1 MKKCAYCGRQVA
13 LTKEHIWPKNLIS
26 RNEMTHAYNP
36 KTEKLHQ
43 SEPVIRDVCEPCNGI
58 KLSQL
63 DNYLAEEF
71 EKTFAN
77 IVQRGSGLE
86 FKYSY
91 QKLLRVILKI
101 SYNASRAAN
110 NSKNTST
117 LARFANYVLDGGYAP
132 RAMLRLQIVTPGR
145 RVELSGKELDEVVPK
160 LFRNA
165 VIAYNGR
172 LGNRFLVKLVAINS
186 FWFYL
191 AVSHKNEPDHI
202 WREFAEGLDG
212 WTIPLGI
219 PLSASDRKLV
229 IPREQTTWFDPT
241 GLFQGH
247 GAGGDAARAAVEV

>member
-36 KTEKLHQ
+36 KTEKFHQ
-43 SEPVIRDVCEPCNGI
+43 SEPVIRDVCEPCNSI

-71 EKTFAN
+71 ERTFAN
-77 IVQRGSGLE
+77 IVQRGSGVE
-86 FKYSY
+86 FNYSY
-91 QKLLRVILKI
+91 QQLLRVILKI
-101 SYNASRAAN
+101 SYNASRSAN

-132 RAMLRLQIVTPGR
+132 RAMLRLQIVTPGK

-165 VIAYNGR
+165 AIAYNGR

-202 WREFAEGLDG
+202 WREFAEGLDS

-219 PLSASDRKLV
+219 PVSASDRKLV
-229 IPREQTTWFDPT
+229 IPRELTTWFDPT

-247 GAGGDAARAAVEV
+247 GASGDVAMAAVGV